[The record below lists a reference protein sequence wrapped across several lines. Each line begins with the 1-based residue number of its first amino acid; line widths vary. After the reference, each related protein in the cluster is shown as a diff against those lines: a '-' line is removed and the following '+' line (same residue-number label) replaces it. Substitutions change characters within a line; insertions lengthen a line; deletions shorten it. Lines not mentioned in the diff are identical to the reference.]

1 MVSVGPDGVARIT
14 PLAVAPRAE
23 LYERGRVERH
33 EVHRRDHG
41 DWTPPPDRR
50 SPVDILVESNATR
63 ESDLVPIRNG
73 RMAANPFA
81 YFRGAPAVMAA
92 DLARMPAT
100 RIWPQICGDA
110 HLSNFGVFGT
120 PERSMIFDLN
130 DFDETLPGPFEWDLK
145 RLTASFVVA
154 ARTYGFGNDAG
165 RDAAREVVRAYAY
178 RTERLSEC
186 STLDIWY
193 AKTAETDVLAFAKG
207 RRLQR
212 RLEKDFA
219 KARRRDSMQAV
230 AKLTRLVDGRPVI
243 LDDPPLIVHDPDTT
257 DAATVL
263 HFWREYQAGLRGDR
277 RHLADQYEIVDVAR
291 KVVGVGSVGTR
302 CYVALLAGRGPDD
315 LLMLQVKES
324 QASVLEPFLG
334 RSEYEHHGE
343 RVVTGQRLL
352 QAASDIFLGWVTSV
366 LGNDYFVR
374 QLRDMKYSADVA
386 TLPGSGFFQYAS
398 LCGSTLARAHANT
411 CDPAYLGGYVG
422 RGGVLGDALV
432 EFADTYATQTERD
445 HAELVTA
452 VNDGAVE
459 AVFEAA

>member
-1 MVSVGPDGVARIT
+1 MSDDVARIT
-14 PLAVAPRAE
+14 ALAVAPRAE
-23 LYERGRVERH
+23 LHERGRTERH
-33 EVHRRDHG
+33 EVRRRDHAE
-41 DWTPPPDRR
+41 WSPPPDRR
-50 SPVDILVESNATR
+50 SPLDILLESNATR
-63 ESDLVPIRNG
+63 EPDLVPIRYG
-73 RMAANPFA
+73 RMVADPFSF
-81 YFRGAPAVMAA
+81 FRGAPAVMAA
-92 DLARMPAT
+92 DLGPLPRT

-154 ARTYGFGNDAG
+154 ARAYGYGNDAG
-165 RDAAREVVRAYAY
+165 RDAAREAVRGYAY
-178 RTERLSEC
+178 RIERLSTF

-193 AKTAETDVLAFAKG
+193 AKTAETDVLTLAKG
-207 RRLQR
+207 QRLRR
-212 RLEKDFA
+212 RLEQDFA

-230 AKLTRLVDGRPVI
+230 EKLTRLVDGRPVI
-243 LDDPPLIVHDPDTT
+243 VDDPPLIVHLPSVADETT
-257 DAATVL
+257 VH
-263 HFWREYQAGLRGDR
+263 HFWREYQQTLPGHRL
-277 RHLADQYEIVDVAR
+277 HLADQYEIVDVAR

-302 CYVALLAGRGPDD
+302 CYVALLAGRGTND

-324 QASVLEPFLG
+324 QASVLERFLG
-334 RSEYEHHGE
+334 RSEFDHHGE
-343 RVVTGQRLL
+343 RVVTGQRLM

-366 LGNDYFVR
+366 LGTDYFVR

-411 CDPAYLGGYVG
+411 CDPAYIGGYVG

-432 EFADTYATQTERD
+432 EFADSYATQTERD

-452 VNDGAVE
+452 VHDGVVD
-459 AVFEAA
+459 AVFEVP

>member
-1 MVSVGPDGVARIT
+1 
-14 PLAVAPRAE
+14 
-23 LYERGRVERH
+23 
-33 EVHRRDHG
+33 
-41 DWTPPPDRR
+41 
-50 SPVDILVESNATR
+50 
-63 ESDLVPIRNG
+63 
-73 RMAANPFA
+73 MAANPFA

-92 DLARMPAT
+92 DLASMPRT

-154 ARTYGFGNDAG
+154 ARTFGIGNDAG
-165 RDAAREVVRAYAY
+165 RDAAREAVRGYAY
-178 RTERLSEC
+178 RLEQLSALP
-186 STLDIWY
+186 TLDIWY
-193 AKTAETDVLAFAKG
+193 AKTSETDVLAHAKG
-207 RRLQR
+207 RRLRR

-230 AKLTRLVDGRPVI
+230 AKLTRLVDGRQVI
-243 LDDPPLIVHDPDTT
+243 VDDPPLVVHDPDTA
-257 DAATVL
+257 DAATVH
-263 HFWREYQAGLRGDR
+263 HFWREYHAGLRGDR

-302 CYVALLAGRGPDD
+302 CYAALLAGRGTDD
-315 LLMLQVKES
+315 LLMLQIKES
-324 QASVLEPFLG
+324 QASVLEPYLG
-334 RSEYEHHGE
+334 RSEYDHHGE

-352 QAASDIFLGWVTSV
+352 QAVSDIFLGWVTSV
-366 LGNDYFVR
+366 LGTDYFVR

-432 EFADTYATQTERD
+432 EFADAYATQTERD

-452 VNDGAVE
+452 VKDGAVD
-459 AVFEAA
+459 AVFDA